1 MYTIDLREELKS
13 GNRSIISGKLY
24 ELMADRLRKRQQ
36 IMLFINRRGFAGFI
50 SCRSCGYVVKCPHC
64 DVSLASHRGG
74 KLVCHYCGYEEP
86 MISVCPSCGSKHI
99 GGFRAGTQQ
108 IEELVKKEFP
118 NARVLRMD
126 MDTTKEKMDTRRF
139 WRRLQMKRRIFDWNA
154 DDRKRT

>member
-1 MYTIDLREELKS
+1 MQEMPTVYTIDLREELKS

-86 MISVCPSCGSKHI
+86 MIQSAH
-99 GGFRAGTQQ
+99 RAAQNISAVSEQ
-108 IEELVKKEFP
+108 EHS
-118 NARVLRMD
+118 
-126 MDTTKEKMDTRRF
+126 
-139 WRRLQMKRRIFDWNA
+139 RLKNL
-154 DDRKRT
+154 

>member
-13 GNRSIISGKLY
+13 GNRSIISGKLH

-118 NARVLRMD
+118 DARVLRMD
-126 MDTTKEKMDTRRF
+126 MDTTKEKWWTREDF
-139 WRRLQMKRRIFDWNA
+139 GKAFA
-154 DDRKRT
+154 K